1 MFKEELEHFSDT
13 PNLSEDF
20 EEVGVGV
27 SPITPYSPQS
37 PFMDKVFEREFKQ
50 TMAYTKSMSP
60 TVFGLHHLE
69 LAQSPIGSE
78 LLSFVKIKGLSSEN
92 LFKELE
98 DCEFVFISTKKE
110 FSDKGHL
117 AYSKLNLQSIKAPKG
132 YRLVACSSSI
142 LVPNGYKSPDPQI
155 EYVGQD
161 EILEGAVLQYF
172 WVAEEFLYRVET
184 EVVTVSLKRVSDHLG
199 GRSVVLTNGIAVYL
213 VVQDRSRMRN
223 TETKNIYFVGNTV
236 EECKEQIVS
245 MYNHLVEFGL
255 AFPSD
260 EFTIQKEIGGILTT
274 VNLAYKELEPTMD
287 LDPVAFEVSLA
298 EEG

>member
-1 MFKEELEHFSDT
+1 MFEEEELELSST
-13 PNLSEDF
+13 PYEETF
-20 EEVGVGV
+20 EGVGV
-27 SPITPYSPQS
+27 SQPFTHSHQS

-50 TMAYTKSMSP
+50 TMAYIKSMSP

-172 WVAEEFLYRVET
+172 WISEEFLYRLET

-199 GRSVVLTNGIAVYL
+199 GRSVTLTNGISLYL

-245 MYNHLVEFGL
+245 MYNRLVELGL
-255 AFPSD
+255 AFPSED
-260 EFTIQKEIGGILTT
+260 FTIQKEIGGILTT

-287 LDPVAFEVSLA
+287 LDLVAFEVSLA

>member
-1 MFKEELEHFSDT
+1 MFEEEELEHFSDT
-13 PNLSEDF
+13 PNVSGDF
-20 EEVGVGV
+20 EGIGV
-27 SPITPYSPQS
+27 SQIPSYFPQS

-50 TMAYTKSMSP
+50 TMAYIKSMSP

-69 LAQSPIGSE
+69 LTQSPISSE
-78 LLSFVKIKGLSSEN
+78 LLSFVNIKGLSSEN

-98 DCEFVFISTKKE
+98 ECEFVFISTKKE
-110 FSDKGHL
+110 FSEKGHL
-117 AYSKLNLQSIKAPKG
+117 AYSKLNLQSVKAPKG
-132 YRLVACSSSI
+132 YRLVACASAI
-142 LVPNGYKSPDPQI
+142 PIPNGYKSPDPQI

-161 EILEGAVLQYF
+161 EIMEGAILQYF

-199 GRSVVLTNGIAVYL
+199 GRSVVLTNGISLYL

-245 MYNHLVEFGL
+245 MYNRLVELGL

-287 LDPVAFEVSLA
+287 LDPVVFEVSLA

>member
-1 MFKEELEHFSDT
+1 MFEEDELENFSDA
-13 PNLSEDF
+13 PNMGEVF
-20 EEVGVGV
+20 EGLGV

-50 TMAYTKSMSP
+50 TMAYIKSMSP

-69 LAQSPIGSE
+69 LTQSPIGSE

-110 FSDKGHL
+110 FSEKGHL
-117 AYSKLNLQSIKAPKG
+117 AYSKLNLQSVKAPKG
-132 YRLVACSSSI
+132 CRLVACASAI
-142 LVPNGYKSPDPQI
+142 PIPNGYKSPDPQI

-161 EILEGAVLQYF
+161 EIMEGAVLQYF
-172 WVAEEFLYRVET
+172 WVAEEFLYRLET

-199 GRSVVLTNGIAVYL
+199 GRSVTLTNGISLYL

-245 MYNHLVEFGL
+245 MYNRLVELGL

-287 LDPVAFEVSLA
+287 LDPLAFEVSLA

>member
-1 MFKEELEHFSDT
+1 MFEEEELELHSN
-13 PNLSEDF
+13 PYEENF
-20 EEVGVGV
+20 EGVGV
-27 SPITPYSPQS
+27 SQPLPHSHQS

-50 TMAYTKSMSP
+50 TMAYIKSISP

-132 YRLVACSSSI
+132 YRLIACSSSI
-142 LVPNGYKSPDPQI
+142 LVPNSYKSPDPQI

-172 WVAEEFLYRVET
+172 WIAEEFLYRVET

-199 GRSVVLTNGIAVYL
+199 GRSVTLTNGISLYL

-236 EECKEQIVS
+236 EECKEQIES
-245 MYNHLVEFGL
+245 MYNRLVELGL

-260 EFTIQKEIGGILTT
+260 EFTIQKEVGGILTT

>member
-1 MFKEELEHFSDT
+1 MFEEEELEHFSDK
-13 PNLSEDF
+13 PNESEGF
-20 EEVGVGV
+20 ELVGV
-27 SPITPYSPQS
+27 SPIPQNFPQS
-37 PFMDKVFEREFKQ
+37 LFMDKVFEREFKQ
-50 TMAYTKSMSP
+50 TMAYIKSMSP

-69 LAQSPIGSE
+69 LTQSPIGSE

-98 DCEFVFISTKKE
+98 ECEFVFISTKKE
-110 FSDKGHL
+110 FSEKGHL
-117 AYSKLNLQSIKAPKG
+117 AYSKLNLQLVKAPKG
-132 YRLVACSSSI
+132 YRLVACASAI
-142 LVPNGYKSPDPQI
+142 PIPNGYKSPDPQI

-172 WVAEEFLYRVET
+172 WIAEEFLYRVET
-184 EVVTVSLKRVSDHLG
+184 EVVTMSLKRVSDHLG
-199 GRSVVLTNGIAVYL
+199 GRSVVLTNGITVYL

-245 MYNHLVEFGL
+245 MYNRLVELGL

>member
-1 MFKEELEHFSDT
+1 MFKEEDLELSST
-13 PNLSEDF
+13 PYEEIF
-20 EEVGVGV
+20 EGVGV
-27 SPITPYSPQS
+27 SQIPSHFPQS

-50 TMAYTKSMSP
+50 TMAYIKSMSP

-98 DCEFVFISTKKE
+98 ECEFVFISNKKE
-110 FSDKGHL
+110 FSEKGHL
-117 AYSKLNLQSIKAPKG
+117 AYSKLNLQSIKASKG
-132 YRLVACSSSI
+132 FRLVACASAI
-142 LVPNGYKSPDPQI
+142 PIPNGYKSPDPQI

-161 EILEGAVLQYF
+161 EIMEGAVLQYF
-172 WVAEEFLYRVET
+172 WISEEILYRVET

-199 GRSVVLTNGIAVYL
+199 GRSVVLTNGISVYL

-245 MYNHLVEFGL
+245 MYNRLVELGL

>member
-1 MFKEELEHFSDT
+1 MFEEEELEIHST
-13 PNLSEDF
+13 PYEETF
-20 EEVGVGV
+20 EVVEV
-27 SPITPYSPQS
+27 SPIPQNFSQS

-50 TMAYTKSMSP
+50 TMAYIKSMSP

-69 LAQSPIGSE
+69 LTQSPIGSE

-98 DCEFVFISTKKE
+98 ECEFVFISTKKE
-110 FSDKGHL
+110 FSEKGHL
-117 AYSKLNLQSIKAPKG
+117 AYSKLNLQSVKAPKG
-132 YRLVACSSSI
+132 YRLVACASDVPI
-142 LVPNGYKSPDPQI
+142 PNGYKSPDPQI

-161 EILEGAVLQYF
+161 EIMEGAVLQYF
-172 WVAEEFLYRVET
+172 WIAEEFLYRVET

-199 GRSVVLTNGIAVYL
+199 GRSVVLTNGITVYL

-245 MYNHLVEFGL
+245 MYNRLVELGL

-260 EFTIQKEIGGILTT
+260 EFTVQKEVGGILTT

>member
-1 MFKEELEHFSDT
+1 MFEEELEHFSDT
-13 PNLSEDF
+13 HNRSEDF
-20 EEVGVGV
+20 EGVRV
-27 SPITPYSPQS
+27 SPITPYTPQS

-50 TMAYTKSMSP
+50 TMAYIKSMSP

-98 DCEFVFISTKKE
+98 GCEFVFISTKKE
-110 FSDKGHL
+110 FSENGHL

-132 YRLVACSSSI
+132 YRLVACASDI

-161 EILEGAVLQYF
+161 EIIEGAVLQYY
-172 WVAEEFLYRVET
+172 WIAEEFLYRQET
-184 EVVTVSLKRVSDHLG
+184 KVVTVSLKRVSDHLG
-199 GRSVVLTNGIAVYL
+199 GRSVTLTNGISLYL

-245 MYNHLVEFGL
+245 MYNRLVELGL

-274 VNLAYKELEPTMD
+274 VNLVYKELEPTMD
-287 LDPVAFEVSLA
+287 LDPIAFEVSIA

>member
-1 MFKEELEHFSDT
+1 MFEEEELELSST
-13 PNLSEDF
+13 PYEETF
-20 EEVGVGV
+20 EGVGV
-27 SPITPYSPQS
+27 SQPFTHSHQS

-50 TMAYTKSMSP
+50 TMAYIKSMSP

-110 FSDKGHL
+110 FSEKGHL

-172 WVAEEFLYRVET
+172 WIADEFLYRVET

-199 GRSVVLTNGIAVYL
+199 GRSVTLTNGISLYL

-245 MYNHLVEFGL
+245 MYNRLVELGL

-274 VNLAYKELEPTMD
+274 VNLAYKGLEPTMD
-287 LDPVAFEVSLA
+287 LDPVAFEVSLV

>member
-1 MFKEELEHFSDT
+1 MFDEELEHFSDT

-50 TMAYTKSMSP
+50 TMAYIKSMSP

-110 FSDKGHL
+110 FSEKGHL
-117 AYSKLNLQSIKAPKG
+117 AYSKLNLQSVKAPKG
-132 YRLVACSSSI
+132 YRLVACASAI
-142 LVPNGYKSPDPQI
+142 PIPNGYKSPDPQI

-161 EILEGAVLQYF
+161 EIMEGAVLQYF
-172 WVAEEFLYRVET
+172 WISEEFLYRVET

-199 GRSVVLTNGIAVYL
+199 GCSVTLTNGISLYL

-236 EECKEQIVS
+236 EECKEQILS
-245 MYNHLVEFGL
+245 MYNRLVELGL
-255 AFPSD
+255 AFPSE
-260 EFTIQKEIGGILTT
+260 EFTIQKKIGGILTT

>member
-1 MFKEELEHFSDT
+1 MFEEDELENFSDA
-13 PNLSEDF
+13 PNMGEVF
-20 EEVGVGV
+20 EGLGV

-50 TMAYTKSMSP
+50 TMAYIKSMSP

-69 LAQSPIGSE
+69 LTQSPIGSE

-110 FSDKGHL
+110 FSEKGHL
-117 AYSKLNLQSIKAPKG
+117 AYSKLNLQSVKAPKG
-132 YRLVACSSSI
+132 CRLVACASSI
-142 LVPNGYKSPDPQI
+142 PIPNGYKSPDPQI

-161 EILEGAVLQYF
+161 EIMEGAVLQYF
-172 WVAEEFLYRVET
+172 WVEEEFLYRVET

-199 GRSVVLTNGIAVYL
+199 GRSVVLTNGISVYL
-213 VVQDRSRMRN
+213 VVQDRARMRN

-245 MYNHLVEFGL
+245 MYNRLVELGL

-287 LDPVAFEVSLA
+287 LDPLAFEVSLA

>member
-1 MFKEELEHFSDT
+1 MFEEEELEHFSDT
-13 PNLSEDF
+13 PNKSDDF
-20 EEVGVGV
+20 EEVGV
-27 SPITPYSPQS
+27 SQNTPCFPQS

-50 TMAYTKSMSP
+50 TMAYIKSLSP

-98 DCEFVFISTKKE
+98 NCDFAFISTKKE
-110 FSDKGHL
+110 FSEKGHL
-117 AYSKLNLQSIKAPKG
+117 AYSKLNLQSVKAPKG
-132 YRLVACSSSI
+132 YRLVACASDI

-161 EILEGAVLQYF
+161 EIIEGAVLQYY
-172 WVAEEFLYRVET
+172 WIAEEFLYRQET

-199 GRSVVLTNGIAVYL
+199 GRSVTLTNGISLYL

-245 MYNHLVEFGL
+245 MYNRLVEFGL

-287 LDPVAFEVSLA
+287 LDPLAFEVSLA

>member
-1 MFKEELEHFSDT
+1 MFEEEELELHST
-13 PNLSEDF
+13 PYEETF
-20 EEVGVGV
+20 EGVGV
-27 SPITPYSPQS
+27 SPIPQNFSQS

-50 TMAYTKSMSP
+50 TMAYIKSMSP

-69 LAQSPIGSE
+69 LTQSPIGSE

-98 DCEFVFISTKKE
+98 ECEFVFISTKKE
-110 FSDKGHL
+110 FSEKGHL
-117 AYSKLNLQSIKAPKG
+117 AYYKLNLQSVKAPKG
-132 YRLVACSSSI
+132 YRLIACASAI
-142 LVPNGYKSPDPQI
+142 PIPNGYKSPDPQI

-161 EILEGAVLQYF
+161 EIMEGAVLQYF
-172 WVAEEFLYRVET
+172 WIAEEFLYRVET

-199 GRSVVLTNGIAVYL
+199 GRSVVLTNGITVYL

-223 TETKNIYFVGNTV
+223 TETKNIYFIGNTV

-245 MYNHLVEFGL
+245 MYNRLVELGL

-260 EFTIQKEIGGILTT
+260 EFTVQKEIGGILTT

>member
-1 MFKEELEHFSDT
+1 MFKEEELELHST
-13 PNLSEDF
+13 PYEETF
-20 EEVGVGV
+20 EGVGV
-27 SPITPYSPQS
+27 SPIPQNFSQS

-50 TMAYTKSMSP
+50 TMAYIKSMSP

-98 DCEFVFISTKKE
+98 ECEFVYISTKKE
-110 FSDKGHL
+110 FSEKGHL
-117 AYSKLNLQSIKAPKG
+117 AYSKLNLQLVKAPKG
-132 YRLVACSSSI
+132 YRLVACASAI
-142 LVPNGYKSPDPQI
+142 PIPNGYKSPDPQI

-161 EILEGAVLQYF
+161 EIMEGAVLQYF
-172 WVAEEFLYRVET
+172 WIAEEFLYRIET

-199 GRSVVLTNGIAVYL
+199 GRSVVLTNGISVYL

-245 MYNHLVEFGL
+245 MYNRLVELGL

-260 EFTIQKEIGGILTT
+260 EFTIQKEISGILTT

>member
-1 MFKEELEHFSDT
+1 MFEEEELELHST
-13 PNLSEDF
+13 PYEETF
-20 EEVGVGV
+20 EGVGV
-27 SPITPYSPQS
+27 SPIPQNLSQS

-50 TMAYTKSMSP
+50 TMAYIKSMSP
-60 TVFGLHHLE
+60 TVFGLHYLE
-69 LAQSPIGSE
+69 LTQSPIGSE

-98 DCEFVFISTKKE
+98 ECEFVFISTKKE
-110 FSDKGHL
+110 FSEKGHL
-117 AYSKLNLQSIKAPKG
+117 AYSKLNLQSVKAPKG
-132 YRLVACSSSI
+132 YRLVACASAI
-142 LVPNGYKSPDPQI
+142 PIPNSYKSPDPQI

-161 EILEGAVLQYF
+161 EIMEGVVLQYF
-172 WVAEEFLYRVET
+172 WIAEEFLYRVET

-199 GRSVVLTNGIAVYL
+199 GRSVVLTNGITVYL

-245 MYNHLVEFGL
+245 MYNRLVELGL

-274 VNLAYKELEPTMD
+274 VNLAYKDLEPTMD

>member
-1 MFKEELEHFSDT
+1 MFEEEELEHFSDT
-13 PNLSEDF
+13 PNKSDDF
-20 EEVGVGV
+20 EEVGV
-27 SPITPYSPQS
+27 SQNTPCFPQS

-50 TMAYTKSMSP
+50 TMAYIKSLSP

-98 DCEFVFISTKKE
+98 DCDFAFISTKKE
-110 FSDKGHL
+110 FSEKGHL
-117 AYSKLNLQSIKAPKG
+117 AYSKLNLQSVKAPKG
-132 YRLVACSSSI
+132 YRLVACASDI

-161 EILEGAVLQYF
+161 EIIEGAVLQYY
-172 WVAEEFLYRVET
+172 WIAEEFMYRQET

-199 GRSVVLTNGIAVYL
+199 GRSVTLTNGISLYL

-245 MYNHLVEFGL
+245 MYNRLVELGL

>member
-1 MFKEELEHFSDT
+1 MFEEEELEIHST
-13 PNLSEDF
+13 PYEETF
-20 EEVGVGV
+20 EGVEV
-27 SPITPYSPQS
+27 SPIPQNFSQS

-50 TMAYTKSMSP
+50 TMAYIKSMSP

-69 LAQSPIGSE
+69 LTQSPIGSE

-98 DCEFVFISTKKE
+98 ECEFVFISTKKE
-110 FSDKGHL
+110 FSEKGHL
-117 AYSKLNLQSIKAPKG
+117 AYSKLNLQSVKAPKG
-132 YRLVACSSSI
+132 YRLIACASVI
-142 LVPNGYKSPDPQI
+142 LIPNGYKSPDPQI

-161 EILEGAVLQYF
+161 EIMEGAVLQYF
-172 WVAEEFLYRVET
+172 WIAEEFLYRIET

-199 GRSVVLTNGIAVYL
+199 GRSVVLTNGISVYL

-245 MYNHLVEFGL
+245 MYNRLVELGL

-260 EFTIQKEIGGILTT
+260 EFIVQKEIGGILTT

>member
-1 MFKEELEHFSDT
+1 MFEGEELELHS
-13 PNLSEDF
+13 
-20 EEVGVGV
+20 
-27 SPITPYSPQS
+27 TPYDETFESIEVSQPLPHSPQS

-50 TMAYTKSMSP
+50 TMAYIKSMSP

-110 FSDKGHL
+110 FGEKGHL

-161 EILEGAVLQYF
+161 EILKGAILQYF
-172 WVAEEFLYRVET
+172 WVADEFLYRQET

-199 GRSVVLTNGIAVYL
+199 GRSVTLTNGISLYL

-236 EECKEQIVS
+236 EECKTQIVS
-245 MYNHLVEFGL
+245 MYNRLVELGL

-287 LDPVAFEVSLA
+287 LNPVAFEVSLA

>member
-1 MFKEELEHFSDT
+1 MFEEEELELHST
-13 PNLSEDF
+13 PY
-20 EEVGVGV
+20 EETLEGVGV
-27 SPITPYSPQS
+27 SQPLPHSHQS

-50 TMAYTKSMSP
+50 TMAYIKSISP

-172 WVAEEFLYRVET
+172 WIAEEFLYRVET

-199 GRSVVLTNGIAVYL
+199 GRSVTLTNGISLYL

-236 EECKEQIVS
+236 EECKEQIES
-245 MYNHLVEFGL
+245 MYNRLVELGL

-287 LDPVAFEVSLA
+287 LDPLAFEVSLA

>member
-1 MFKEELEHFSDT
+1 MFEEEELEIHST
-13 PNLSEDF
+13 PYEETF
-20 EEVGVGV
+20 EGVGV
-27 SPITPYSPQS
+27 SPIPQNFSQS
-37 PFMDKVFEREFKQ
+37 PLMDKVFEREFKQ
-50 TMAYTKSMSP
+50 TMAYIKSMSP

-69 LAQSPIGSE
+69 LTQSPIGSE

-98 DCEFVFISTKKE
+98 ECEFVFISTKKE
-110 FSDKGHL
+110 FSEKGHL
-117 AYSKLNLQSIKAPKG
+117 AYSKLNLQSVKAPKG
-132 YRLVACSSSI
+132 YRLVACASAI
-142 LVPNGYKSPDPQI
+142 PIPNSYKSPDPQI

-161 EILEGAVLQYF
+161 EIMEGSVLQYF
-172 WVAEEFLYRVET
+172 WIAEEFLYRVET
-184 EVVTVSLKRVSDHLG
+184 EVVTVSLKRVFDHLG
-199 GRSVVLTNGIAVYL
+199 GRSVVLTNGITVYL

-245 MYNHLVEFGL
+245 MYNRLVELGL

-260 EFTIQKEIGGILTT
+260 EFTVQKEIGGILTT

-287 LDPVAFEVSLA
+287 LAPVAFEVSLA

>member
-1 MFKEELEHFSDT
+1 MFEEEELELHST
-13 PNLSEDF
+13 PYEETF
-20 EEVGVGV
+20 EGVGIF
-27 SPITPYSPQS
+27 PIPQNFSQS

-50 TMAYTKSMSP
+50 TMAYIKSMSP
-60 TVFGLHHLE
+60 TVFGLHRLE
-69 LAQSPIGSE
+69 LTQSPIGSE

-98 DCEFVFISTKKE
+98 ECEFVFISTKKE
-110 FSDKGHL
+110 FSEKGHL
-117 AYSKLNLQSIKAPKG
+117 AYSKLNLQSVKAPKG
-132 YRLVACSSSI
+132 YRLVACASTI
-142 LVPNGYKSPDPQI
+142 PIPNGYKSPDPQI

-161 EILEGAVLQYF
+161 EIMEGAVLQYF
-172 WVAEEFLYRVET
+172 WIAEEFLYRIET

-199 GRSVVLTNGIAVYL
+199 GRSVVLTNGITVYL

-245 MYNHLVEFGL
+245 MYNRLVELGL

-260 EFTIQKEIGGILTT
+260 EFTIQKEIGGILTI

>member
-1 MFKEELEHFSDT
+1 MFEEEELELHST
-13 PNLSEDF
+13 PYEETF
-20 EEVGVGV
+20 EGVGV
-27 SPITPYSPQS
+27 SPIPQNFSQS
-37 PFMDKVFEREFKQ
+37 PFMDKVFERAFKQ
-50 TMAYTKSMSP
+50 TMAYIKSMSP

-69 LAQSPIGSE
+69 LTQSPIGSE

-98 DCEFVFISTKKE
+98 ECEFVFISTKKE
-110 FSDKGHL
+110 FSEKGHL
-117 AYSKLNLQSIKAPKG
+117 AYSKLNLQSVKAPKG
-132 YRLVACSSSI
+132 YRLIACASAI
-142 LVPNGYKSPDPQI
+142 LIPNGYKSPDPQI

-161 EILEGAVLQYF
+161 EIMEGAVMQYF
-172 WVAEEFLYRVET
+172 WIAEEFLYRVET

-199 GRSVVLTNGIAVYL
+199 GRSVVLTNGISVYL

-245 MYNHLVEFGL
+245 MYNRLVELGL

-274 VNLAYKELEPTMD
+274 VNLAYKDLEPTMD

>member
-1 MFKEELEHFSDT
+1 MFEEEELEHFSDT
-13 PNLSEDF
+13 PNKSDDF
-20 EEVGVGV
+20 EEVGV
-27 SPITPYSPQS
+27 SQNTPCFPQS

-50 TMAYTKSMSP
+50 TMAYIKSLSP

-98 DCEFVFISTKKE
+98 DCDFAFISTKKE
-110 FSDKGHL
+110 FSEKGHL
-117 AYSKLNLQSIKAPKG
+117 AYSKLNLQSVKAPKG
-132 YRLVACSSSI
+132 YRLVACASDI

-161 EILEGAVLQYF
+161 EIIEGAVLQYY
-172 WVAEEFLYRVET
+172 WIAEEFLYRQET

-199 GRSVVLTNGIAVYL
+199 GRSVTLTNGISLYL

-245 MYNHLVEFGL
+245 MYNRLVELGL

>member
-1 MFKEELEHFSDT
+1 MFEEEELELHST
-13 PNLSEDF
+13 PYEETF
-20 EEVGVGV
+20 EGVGV
-27 SPITPYSPQS
+27 SPTPQHFPQS
-37 PFMDKVFEREFKQ
+37 PFVDKVFEREFKQ
-50 TMAYTKSMSP
+50 TMAYIKSMSP

-69 LAQSPIGSE
+69 LTQSPIGSE

-98 DCEFVFISTKKE
+98 ECEFVFISTKKD
-110 FSDKGHL
+110 FSEKGHL
-117 AYSKLNLQSIKAPKG
+117 AYSKLNLQSVKAPKG
-132 YRLVACSSSI
+132 YRLVACASAIPS
-142 LVPNGYKSPDPQI
+142 PNSYKSPDPQI

-161 EILEGAVLQYF
+161 EIMEGAVLQYF
-172 WVAEEFLYRVET
+172 WIAEEFLYRVET
-184 EVVTVSLKRVSDHLG
+184 EVVTVSLRRVSDHLG
-199 GRSVVLTNGIAVYL
+199 GRSVVLTNGISVYL

-245 MYNHLVEFGL
+245 MYNRLVELGL
-255 AFPSD
+255 AFPND
-260 EFTIQKEIGGILTT
+260 EFTVQKEIGGILKT

>member
-1 MFKEELEHFSDT
+1 MFEEEELELHST
-13 PNLSEDF
+13 PYEETF
-20 EEVGVGV
+20 EGLGV
-27 SPITPYSPQS
+27 SPIPQNFSQS

-50 TMAYTKSMSP
+50 TMVYIKSMSP
-60 TVFGLHHLE
+60 TIFGLHHLE
-69 LAQSPIGSE
+69 LTQSPIGSE

-92 LFKELE
+92 LVKELE
-98 DCEFVFISTKKE
+98 ECEFVFISTKKE
-110 FSDKGHL
+110 FSEKGHL
-117 AYSKLNLQSIKAPKG
+117 AYSKLNLQSVKAPKG
-132 YRLVACSSSI
+132 YRLVACASAI
-142 LVPNGYKSPDPQI
+142 PIPNGYKSPDPQI

-161 EILEGAVLQYF
+161 EIMEGAVLQYF
-172 WVAEEFLYRVET
+172 WIAEEFLYRVET

-199 GRSVVLTNGIAVYL
+199 GRSVVLTNGITVYL

-245 MYNHLVEFGL
+245 MYNRLVELGL

-287 LDPVAFEVSLA
+287 LDLVAFEVSLA

>member
-50 TMAYTKSMSP
+50 TMAYIKSMSP

-69 LAQSPIGSE
+69 VTQSPIGSE

-98 DCEFVFISTKKE
+98 DCEFAFISTKKD
-110 FSDKGHL
+110 FSEKGHL
-117 AYSKLNLQSIKAPKG
+117 AYSKLNLQSVKAPKG
-132 YRLVACSSSI
+132 YRLVACASAI
-142 LVPNGYKSPDPQI
+142 PIPNGYKSPDPQI

-172 WVAEEFLYRVET
+172 WIAEEFLYRVET

-199 GRSVVLTNGIAVYL
+199 GCSVTLTNGISLYL

-245 MYNHLVEFGL
+245 MYNRLVELGL
-255 AFPSD
+255 AFPSED
-260 EFTIQKEIGGILTT
+260 FTIQKEIGGILTT

>member
-1 MFKEELEHFSDT
+1 MFDEELEHFSVT

-27 SPITPYSPQS
+27 SSITPQFPQS

-50 TMAYTKSMSP
+50 TMAYIKSMSP
-60 TVFGLHHLE
+60 TVFGLHHLG

-98 DCEFVFISTKKE
+98 DCEFVFISIKKE
-110 FSDKGHL
+110 FSEKGHL
-117 AYSKLNLQSIKAPKG
+117 AYSKLNLQSVKAPKG
-132 YRLVACSSSI
+132 YRLVACASAI
-142 LVPNGYKSPDPQI
+142 PIPNGYRSPDPQI

-161 EILEGAVLQYF
+161 EIMEGAVLQYF
-172 WVAEEFLYRVET
+172 WIAEEFLYRLET

-199 GRSVVLTNGIAVYL
+199 GRSVTLTNGISVYL

-236 EECKEQIVS
+236 EECKEQIVF
-245 MYNHLVEFGL
+245 MYNRLVELGL

>member
-1 MFKEELEHFSDT
+1 MFEEEELELHST
-13 PNLSEDF
+13 PYEETF
-20 EEVGVGV
+20 EGFGV
-27 SPITPYSPQS
+27 SPIPQNFSQS

-50 TMAYTKSMSP
+50 TMAYIKSMSP

-69 LAQSPIGSE
+69 LTQSPIGSE

-98 DCEFVFISTKKE
+98 ECEFVFISTKKE
-110 FSDKGHL
+110 FSEKGHL
-117 AYSKLNLQSIKAPKG
+117 AYSKLNLQSVKASKG
-132 YRLVACSSSI
+132 YRLIACASALPI
-142 LVPNGYKSPDPQI
+142 PNGYKSPDPQI

-161 EILEGAVLQYF
+161 EIMEGAVLQYF
-172 WVAEEFLYRVET
+172 WIAEEFLYRVET

-199 GRSVVLTNGIAVYL
+199 GRSVVLTNGISVYL

-245 MYNHLVEFGL
+245 MYNRLVELGL
-255 AFPSD
+255 AFPSE

>member
-1 MFKEELEHFSDT
+1 MFEEEELELHST
-13 PNLSEDF
+13 PYEETF
-20 EEVGVGV
+20 EGAGV
-27 SPITPYSPQS
+27 SPIPQNFSQS

-50 TMAYTKSMSP
+50 TMAYIKSMSP

-69 LAQSPIGSE
+69 LTQSPIGSE

-98 DCEFVFISTKKE
+98 ECEFVFISTKKE
-110 FSDKGHL
+110 FSEKGHL
-117 AYSKLNLQSIKAPKG
+117 AYSKLNLQSVKAPKG
-132 YRLVACSSSI
+132 YRLVACASTI
-142 LVPNGYKSPDPQI
+142 PIPNGYKSPDPQI

-161 EILEGAVLQYF
+161 EIMEGAVLQYF
-172 WVAEEFLYRVET
+172 WIAEEFLYRIET

-199 GRSVVLTNGIAVYL
+199 GRSVVLTNGITVYL

-245 MYNHLVEFGL
+245 MYNRLVELGL

>member
-1 MFKEELEHFSDT
+1 MFEEEELELHST
-13 PNLSEDF
+13 PYEETFED
-20 EEVGVGV
+20 VGV
-27 SPITPYSPQS
+27 SPIPQNFSQS
-37 PFMDKVFEREFKQ
+37 PFMNKVFEREFKQ
-50 TMAYTKSMSP
+50 TMVYIKSMSP

-69 LAQSPIGSE
+69 LTQSPIGSE

-98 DCEFVFISTKKE
+98 ECEFVFISTKKE
-110 FSDKGHL
+110 FSEKGHL
-117 AYSKLNLQSIKAPKG
+117 AYSKLNLQSVKAPKG
-132 YRLVACSSSI
+132 YRLVACASAI
-142 LVPNGYKSPDPQI
+142 PIPNGYKSPDPQI

-161 EILEGAVLQYF
+161 EIMEGAVLQYF
-172 WVAEEFLYRVET
+172 WIAEEFLYRVET

-199 GRSVVLTNGIAVYL
+199 GRSVVLTNGITVYL

-245 MYNHLVEFGL
+245 MYNRLVELGL

-260 EFTIQKEIGGILTT
+260 EFTVQKEIGGILTT

-287 LDPVAFEVSLA
+287 LAPVAFEVSLA

>member
-1 MFKEELEHFSDT
+1 MFEEEELELHST
-13 PNLSEDF
+13 HYEETF
-20 EEVGVGV
+20 EGVGV
-27 SPITPYSPQS
+27 SPTPQHFPQS
-37 PFMDKVFEREFKQ
+37 PFVDKVFEREFKQ
-50 TMAYTKSMSP
+50 TMAYIKSMSP

-69 LAQSPIGSE
+69 LTQSPIGSE

-98 DCEFVFISTKKE
+98 ECEFVFISTKKD
-110 FSDKGHL
+110 FSEKGHL
-117 AYSKLNLQSIKAPKG
+117 AYSKLNLQSVKAPKG
-132 YRLVACSSSI
+132 YRLVACASAI
-142 LVPNGYKSPDPQI
+142 PIPNSYKSPDPQI

-161 EILEGAVLQYF
+161 EIMEGAVLQYF
-172 WVAEEFLYRVET
+172 WIAEEFLYRVET
-184 EVVTVSLKRVSDHLG
+184 EVVTVSLRRVSDHLG
-199 GRSVVLTNGIAVYL
+199 GRSVVLTNGISVYL

-245 MYNHLVEFGL
+245 MYNRLVELGL
-255 AFPSD
+255 AFPND
-260 EFTIQKEIGGILTT
+260 EFTVQKEIGGILTT